1 MTALLIINGILL
13 VLFIIMI
20 RVINILSEDNKR
32 LERNKNKIKQM
43 CEQHRRM
50 KKRNYDNQ

>member
-32 LERNKNKIKQM
+32 LEHNKNKIKQM

-50 KKRNYDNQ
+50 KKNYDNQ